1 MMLVDTSVW
10 IHHFRHGN
18 AALTALLNDGDVLSH
33 PFVIGELACGNLKQR
48 REILS
53 LLEALP
59 SVTLADHDEVL
70 AFVDGNRLMGTG
82 IGWIDAHLLS
92 SAVLTGTLLWT
103 LDKRLGEAA
112 RSIGVYGKP

>member
-1 MMLVDTSVW
+1 MLVDTSVW
-10 IHHFRHGN
+10 IDHFRHGN

-33 PFVIGELACGNLKQR
+33 PFVIGELACGNLRQR
-48 REILS
+48 HEILS

-70 AFVDGNRLMGTG
+70 TFVEGNRLMGSG

-92 SAVLTGTLLWT
+92 SAVLTGALLWT